1 MTKEQQQPET
11 TGRLNLSSKHMRL
24 FLVALA
30 AILTFGGPW
39 IVYLLL
45 NGLDLSGAISYSAGF
60 ACLAVGL
67 ILFWYLIR
75 KHVIS

>member
-11 TGRLNLSSKHMRL
+11 TGRVNLSSKHMRL

>member
-11 TGRLNLSSKHMRL
+11 TGRLNLTSKHMRL
-24 FLVALA
+24 FLVVLA

-39 IVYLLL
+39 VVYLLL
-45 NGLDLSGAISYSAGF
+45 NGLDLSGAISFGAGF